1 MALIMDNNN
10 YPLQFVNWLDKIPF
24 DILCL
29 IGSSLS
35 GYDAFSFAESVSQEI
50 MKSER
55 KFWSILGMKRL
66 NKTTVVFSK
75 PKLGYYDLIID
86 YIVQLSSGRYYSRF
100 IYNGFTSER
109 LMSVMNCCQSQSFQA
124 YCRFLSYTCH
134 FMCFQMPVLSFFN
147 YSFFYSSRSLTS
159 IEMDLFRICRHGHL
173 TEGSI
178 VVQDLDSFINNL
190 NNRFS
195 FSSIKNWINFSSFV
209 IAGGAVLNCLLI
221 EGFDSSL
228 QDLDVFWL
236 GGSWN
241 SFLNEINNF
250 KQRAHASIL
259 TEKNYYGKLIE
270 FQLYIDQDHII
281 KIQFIF
287 GREEMNLSFLL
298 YTFDLD
304 VVQVAFDGTK
314 IISTLGFCQAIA
326 TKTFIC
332 YRLTNDIRD
341 APLYVDRCLKYNI
354 RGFIWLCPMFYDQ
367 ILVQKPLIS
376 AKKVIDYGFQD
387 FYFNVDVFD
396 MQHAFL
402 CYNFFKR

>member
-1 MALIMDNNN
+1 MDNNN

-50 MKSER
+50 MISER
-55 KFWSILGMKRL
+55 KFWSILG
-66 NKTTVVFSK
+66 
-75 PKLGYYDLIID
+75 I
-86 YIVQLSSGRYYSRF
+86 
-100 IYNGFTSER
+100 
-109 LMSVMNCCQSQSFQA
+109 
-124 YCRFLSYTCH
+124 
-134 FMCFQMPVLSFFN
+134 
-147 YSFFYSSRSLTS
+147 SLTS
-159 IEMDLFRICRHGHL
+159 IEMDLFRICRHGDS

-195 FSSIKNWINFSSFV
+195 FSYIKHWINFSSFV

-236 GGSWN
+236 GGSWK

-250 KQRAHASIL
+250 KQMAHARIL

-270 FQLYIDQDHII
+270 FQLYIDQDHI
-281 KIQFIF
+281 
-287 GREEMNLSFLL
+287 
-298 YTFDLD
+298 
-304 VVQVAFDGTK
+304 
-314 IISTLGFCQAIA
+314 TLGFFQAIA

-332 YRLTNDIRD
+332 YKLTNDIRD
-341 APLYVDRCLKYNI
+341 APLYLDRCLKYNT
-354 RGFIWLCPMFYDQ
+354 RGFMWLCPMFYDQ
-367 ILVQKPLIS
+367 NLAQKPLIS
-376 AKKVIDYGFQD
+376 AKKETE
-387 FYFNVDVFD
+387 
-396 MQHAFL
+396 
-402 CYNFFKR
+402 NFTNAAS